1 MISKFLF
8 TLCLFQFASA
18 MDIEIARFGG
28 CLNQTKLAEG
38 RAALDPAFHCH
49 YDSSSCLTDET
60 YGDEIWLDPLEVID
74 QGHGPCTCDANFE
87 TNVYGFGCYDMT
99 GTHAVKCTSTP
110 EQCPE
115 GWYHL
120 GGRFNNH
127 LEIAE
132 QCTHGDAA
140 FGGGY
145 DADNEDM
152 CAKRCTCH
160 FHYQSR
166 EGVLDSRSTQ
176 HGLCYNIGTHE
187 FYCAV
192 SEAVCDP
199 EESFYGSL
207 TPQLENYDCTC
218 EKTETGACLNGG
230 AFAHCAVGADS
241 CSPSQTFMTRNEL
254 HASNLKVDCRLCAP
268 ENVPTPPTPTPP
280 TPTPPSSPG
289 TSTDTSSNS
298 QSGASIVESG
308 IVAAGFVLGYTLM

>member
-8 TLCLFQFASA
+8 ALYLFQHASA
-18 MDIEIARFGG
+18 MDIETARFGG
-28 CLNQTKLAEG
+28 CLNQTKLDEAEG
-38 RAALDPAFHCH
+38 RADGEPNDPAFHCH
-49 YDSSSCLTDET
+49 YDSSSCSGE
-60 YGDEIWLDPLEVID
+60 EIWLDPLEVVD

-99 GTHAVKCTSTP
+99 GSHAVKCTSTAD
-110 EQCPE
+110 QCPE

-120 GGRFNNH
+120 GGRFNNQYD
-127 LEIAE
+127 IAE
-132 QCTHGDAA
+132 QCTHGDSA

-145 DADNEDM
+145 DAESNEM

-166 EGVLDSRSTQ
+166 EEVLDSRSTQ

-192 SEAVCDP
+192 SAAACDP

-207 TPQLENYDCTC
+207 SPQLENYDCTC

-230 AFAHCAVGADS
+230 TFAHCAVAADS

-268 ENVPTPPTPTPP
+268 ENTPTPP
-280 TPTPPSSPG
+280 TPTPPQSPSSP
-289 TSTDTSSNS
+289 SSS
-298 QSGASIVESG
+298 ASIVESS
-308 IVAAGFVLGYTLM
+308 IVTAGFVLGYTMM